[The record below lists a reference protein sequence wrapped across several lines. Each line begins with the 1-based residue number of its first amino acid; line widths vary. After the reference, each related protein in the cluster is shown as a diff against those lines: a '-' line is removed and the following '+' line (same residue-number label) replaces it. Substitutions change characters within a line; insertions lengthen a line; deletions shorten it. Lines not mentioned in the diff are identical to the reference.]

1 MCASINF
8 RDPMIEQPRTF
19 AAIADSPKFSR
30 AADSTDQSA
39 SDQPLEIE
47 SNVWAQHFCF
57 SQPGQQIAGR
67 AQTAKLAA
75 RKNVNMIDVRIATQE
90 GGPLWV
96 NYPGNFSRRVG
107 LANCGHGWQGV
118 DHVTER
124 TR

>member
-1 MCASINF
+1 MRAPINF

-39 SDQPLEIE
+39 PDQTLKIE

-57 SQPGQQIAGR
+57 SQPGQQIAWR

-75 RKNVNMIDVRIATQE
+75 RKNVNMIDVRIATEE
-90 GGPLWV
+90 GRPLRV
-96 NYPGNFSRRVG
+96 DYPGNLSSRV
-107 LANCGHGWQGV
+107 
-118 DHVTER
+118 
-124 TR
+124 